1 MRKFFLAAL
10 LVATCALFGGWTAS
24 LAKDA
29 EPRRDYEISFGTTRP
44 NKVFERLLVDP
55 TKAPGGFVRQTSSL
69 TMLEFS
75 SGQAKKWTYVRPVVI
90 DGLGFVE
97 KVTARALTDAEKEA
111 KAVAAQPD
119 PAPKSRC
126 LSCHG
131 GGGPA
136 GGGDSTDPT
145 GGRGDSS
152 DPGFD
157 SRDNPFGNGG
167 DSTDPTGETQR
178 RKKEAAE
185 ARAKAEAEGNAS
197 KAPFKGSGKG
207 GVPFFVLETGRI
219 PEEDLADKSTW
230 TVVRIPF
237 DEATRFSVTL
247 SRKGRKARK
256 DDLVLYFRLEQMIGP
271 VEEDGEQ
278 KPFWGLVGVF
288 TKDSD

>member
-1 MRKFFLAAL
+1 M
-10 LVATCALFGGWTAS
+10 
-24 LAKDA
+24 
-29 EPRRDYEISFGTTRP
+29 
-44 NKVFERLLVDP
+44 
-55 TKAPGGFVRQTSSL
+55 
-69 TMLEFS
+69 
-75 SGQAKKWTYVRPVVI
+75 
-90 DGLGFVE
+90 
-97 KVTARALTDAEKEA
+97 AEKAA
-111 KAVAAQPD
+111 KAVVAQPD

-131 GGGPA
+131 GYGPTNA
-136 GGGDSTDPT
+136 GGQPKNAAE
-145 GGRGDSS
+145 GGRGDGSS
-152 DPGFD
+152 GNPGLN
-157 SRDNPFGNGG
+157 SGNPTQETRDR
-167 DSTDPTGETQR
+167 EERER
-178 RKKEAAE
+178 REAREAAE
-185 ARAKAEAEGNAS
+185 KGDAS